1 VNALKVSLS
10 FAFLVF
16 LITWMGPAGC
26 GPVGPL
32 FPGNGNLG
40 DDDRELLFSLEGK
53 WVDPREPTWSP
64 GCDRV
69 AFIRYDSKADYGKW
83 YELWIYDVSSGVF
96 NEVSDLSNLCPRQP
110 EWSHN
115 GEWIGYYSGAE
126 DHTYIIRPDGTDNT
140 KITSEP
146 LYDLTFGAAVS
157 WSPDDREVL
166 IRNDNQKLLIVN
178 VSDPANPVYRDIT
191 PDESYGWTEV
201 RPGGWSPDGDTI
213 SFVGHGPSGDEVCVT
228 DPRGSYYY
236 VIIPAQSNWGSVS
249 LGDWSPDGRYLLMAI
264 IGGGD
269 GGWTPQME
277 ELWAYDVENVEFK
290 QITYI
295 NNGYYRIDA
304 ADWGANGRVVFKD
317 YVIEGGKDPE
327 RESTWGK
334 MYTVRA
340 PD

>member
-1 VNALKVSLS
+1 MNALKVSLS
-10 FAFLVF
+10 FTILV
-16 LITWMGPAGC
+16 ISIMWMGPTGC

-32 FPGNGNLG
+32 FPGNGNPG

-53 WVDPREPTWSP
+53 WVDPRYPTWSP

-69 AFIRYDSKADYGKW
+69 AFIRYDFNADYGKW
-83 YELWIYDVSSGVF
+83 YELWVYDVASESF
-96 NEVSDLSNLCPRQP
+96 HEVSDLNILGPRQP

-115 GEWIGYYSGAE
+115 GELIGYFSGVE

-146 LYDLTFGAAVS
+146 HYDVMFGGAVS

-178 VSDPANPVYRDIT
+178 VSDPANPIYRDIT
-191 PDESYGWTEV
+191 PDESYGWTEI

-213 SFVGHGPSGDEVCVT
+213 SFVGNGPSGYEVCFT
-228 DPRGSYYY
+228 DPRGSYYQ
-236 VIIPAQSNWGSVS
+236 VIVPAQPTWGIWAAE
-249 LGDWSPDGRYLLMAI
+249 WSPDGRYIMMAI
-264 IGGGD
+264 IEGGG
-269 GGWTPQME
+269 GGWTPAME
-277 ELWAYDVENVEFK
+277 ELWAYDIENQEFK

-295 NNGYYRIDA
+295 NNGYYCIDA

-340 PD
+340 PN